1 MPEFHVKRGYRL
13 VHMTVNGHTMDSR
26 SNGYYREVPTS
37 TGTSDELPSSPGSV
51 TIITQMTNEYKS
63 SRGEEASCSYAYAM
77 RLKVRGGAVEDYNF
91 NLVPYSTGKQALT
104 ARLYTNQ
111 RRNSEGLDVVMWDY
125 EKQKLVPVKD
135 NDVIDMDVVKY
146 DGKKDD
152 R

>member
-1 MPEFHVKRGYRL
+1 
-13 VHMTVNGHTMDSR
+13 
-26 SNGYYREVPTS
+26 
-37 TGTSDELPSSPGSV
+37 
-51 TIITQMTNEYKS
+51 
-63 SRGEEASCSYAYAM
+63 M